1 MIIISKNKLIK
12 YFHEIKRE
20 YDVKVLKRLIFDYQ
34 TWLNRDL
41 DEEEQ
46 HWPLPFGFLKKN
58 NSKPNRNQVRY
69 RRPVTLEFRSLRQ
82 KDYEPK
88 ALSY

>member
-34 TWLNRDL
+34 T
-41 DEEEQ
+41 
-46 HWPLPFGFLKKN
+46 
-58 NSKPNRNQVRY
+58 
-69 RRPVTLEFRSLRQ
+69 
-82 KDYEPK
+82 
-88 ALSY
+88 